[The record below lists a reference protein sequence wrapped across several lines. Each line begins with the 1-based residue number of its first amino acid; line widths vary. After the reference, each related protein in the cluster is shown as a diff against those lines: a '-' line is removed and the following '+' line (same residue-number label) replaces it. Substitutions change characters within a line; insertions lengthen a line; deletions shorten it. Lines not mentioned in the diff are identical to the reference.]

1 MTPDSQLIIYPAID
15 LKDGQ
20 GVRLLHGDFDKMTV
34 YAPDPALQAR
44 QFTDAGCGWIHV
56 VDLDGAVAGNA
67 VNKEAVASIISTGAK
82 IQLGGG
88 IRDMAAIE
96 SWLTAGVSRVI
107 LGTAALKDPELV
119 KQAAKAFPDRIAVG
133 ADAKDGMI
141 AAEGWLETS
150 QVPVLELVQRFEACG
165 VAAVIFTDI
174 SRDGALTGV
183 NADATARL
191 AEQVSIPVIASGGV
205 SSIDDIKACAR
216 LAHKGINGVVTGRAL
231 YDGRLDLAEAQRL
244 DIPFITHVILAELSQ
259 AVARLGYGFRPEA
272 VAFFDNRTDISRF
285 YWL

>member
-205 SSIDDIKACAR
+205 SSIDDIKACVR
-216 LAHKGINGVVTGRAL
+216 LAHKGINGVITGRAL
-231 YDGRLDLAEAQRL
+231 YDGRLDLAEA
-244 DIPFITHVILAELSQ
+244 LAYAKGGVSC
-259 AVARLGYGFRPEA
+259 
-272 VAFFDNRTDISRF
+272 
-285 YWL
+285 

>member
-1 MTPDSQLIIYPAID
+1 MTSDSQLIIYPAID

-20 GVRLLHGDFDKMTV
+20 AVRLLHGDFDKMTV
-34 YAPDPALQAR
+34 YAPDPAVQAR
-44 QFTDAGCGWIHV
+44 QFTDAGCEWIHV

-67 VNKEAVASIISTGAK
+67 VNKEAVSGILKSGAK

-96 SWLTAGVSRVI
+96 GWLAAGVSRVI

-119 KQAAKAFPDRIAVG
+119 KQAAKAFPDHIAVG

-150 QVPVLELVQRFEACG
+150 EVPVLELVQRFEACG

-183 NADATARL
+183 NIDATARL

-205 SSIDDIKACAR
+205 SSIEDIKACA
-216 LAHKGINGVVTGRAL
+216 AAAYTGIDGVITGRAL
-231 YDGRLDLAEAQRL
+231 YDGRLDLAE
-244 DIPFITHVILAELSQ
+244 VLAY
-259 AVARLGYGFRPEA
+259 ANGDAPC
-272 VAFFDNRTDISRF
+272 
-285 YWL
+285 

>member
-1 MTPDSQLIIYPAID
+1 MTSDSQLIIYPAID

-20 GVRLLHGDFDKMTV
+20 AVRLLHGDFDKMTV
-34 YAPDPALQAR
+34 YAPDPAVQAR
-44 QFTDAGCGWIHV
+44 QFTDAGCEWIHV

-67 VNKEAVASIISTGAK
+67 VNKEAVSGIIKSGAK

-96 SWLTAGVSRVI
+96 GWLAAGVSRVI

-119 KQAAKAFPDRIAVG
+119 KQAAKAFPDHIAVG

-150 QVPVLELVQRFEACG
+150 EVPVLELVQRFEACG

-183 NADATARL
+183 NIDATARL

-205 SSIDDIKACAR
+205 SSIEDIKACA
-216 LAHKGINGVVTGRAL
+216 AAAYTGIDGVITERAL
-231 YDGRLDLAEAQRL
+231 YDGRLDLAEA
-244 DIPFITHVILAELSQ
+244 LAY
-259 AVARLGYGFRPEA
+259 ANGEA
-272 VAFFDNRTDISRF
+272 PC
-285 YWL
+285 

>member
-1 MTPDSQLIIYPAID
+1 MLPDGISQKNYMTKKHMTSDSQLIIYPAID

-20 GVRLLHGDFDKMTV
+20 AVRLLHGDFDKMTV
-34 YAPDPALQAR
+34 YAPDPAVQAR
-44 QFTDAGCGWIHV
+44 QFTDAGCEWIHV

-67 VNKEAVASIISTGAK
+67 VNKEAVSGILKSGAK

-96 SWLTAGVSRVI
+96 GWLAAGVSRVI

-119 KQAAKAFPDRIAVG
+119 KQAAKAFPDHIAVG

-150 QVPVLELVQRFEACG
+150 EVPVLELVQRFEACG

-183 NADATARL
+183 NIDATARL
-191 AEQVSIPVIASGGV
+191 AEQVSIPVIASG
-205 SSIDDIKACAR
+205 
-216 LAHKGINGVVTGRAL
+216 
-231 YDGRLDLAEAQRL
+231 E
-244 DIPFITHVILAELSQ
+244 
-259 AVARLGYGFRPEA
+259 
-272 VAFFDNRTDISRF
+272 
-285 YWL
+285 

>member
-1 MTPDSQLIIYPAID
+1 MTSDSQLIIYPAID

-20 GVRLLHGDFDKMTV
+20 AVRLLHGDFDKMTV
-34 YAPDPALQAR
+34 YAPDPAVQAR
-44 QFTDAGCGWIHV
+44 QFTDAGCEWIHV

-67 VNKEAVASIISTGAK
+67 VNKEAVSGILKSGAK

-96 SWLTAGVSRVI
+96 GWLTAGVSRVI

-119 KQAAKAFPDRIAVG
+119 KQAAKAFPDHIAVG

-150 QVPVLELVQRFEACG
+150 EVPVLELVQRFEACG

-183 NADATARL
+183 NIDATARL
-191 AEQVSIPVIASGGV
+191 AEQVSIPVIASG
-205 SSIDDIKACAR
+205 
-216 LAHKGINGVVTGRAL
+216 
-231 YDGRLDLAEAQRL
+231 E
-244 DIPFITHVILAELSQ
+244 
-259 AVARLGYGFRPEA
+259 
-272 VAFFDNRTDISRF
+272 
-285 YWL
+285 